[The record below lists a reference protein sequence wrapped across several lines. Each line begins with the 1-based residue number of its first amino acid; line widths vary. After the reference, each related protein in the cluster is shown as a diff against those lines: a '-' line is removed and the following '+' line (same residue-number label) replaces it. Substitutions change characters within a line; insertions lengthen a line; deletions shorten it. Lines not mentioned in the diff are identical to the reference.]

1 MTLKLDTRSVESAS
15 AAEIYISAV
24 PAESASAQSQAEEI
38 FSGISD
44 ILRSPSPSEG
54 RGSKK
59 AYILQERVFATQN
72 AMEILS
78 RARSRAY
85 GDLDDGV
92 APSFLLAKEGLLGPV
107 AGVQVH
113 AISTNIQPEVVNL
126 NQIPCGRILRTSDRD
141 PALRESC
148 TYLTLSNISADTLRS
163 SSLRSTSHQSPQAT
177 EQAQLMMEKAES
189 ALKQFGADFLS
200 VPRTWMWLKD
210 ILSWYDDFNYVRT
223 KFFTERRLIG
233 EGTRQSMPASTGI
246 GLGPA
251 DGSHCAMDLTAVLEP
266 QNSIHFLQAVGKQQ
280 CALEY
285 GSAFSRA
292 SRANTPAGQ
301 TVFVSGT
308 ASIDAD
314 GATTH
319 IGDASGQI
327 ATTIENV
334 RAVLADMNCRDEDVV
349 QMVAYCKTTE
359 VEKIFNASKGTLNW
373 PWLTAICDI
382 CRDDLLFE
390 IEATAMPKQGT

>member
-1 MTLKLDTRSVESAS
+1 MTVRLDTRSVESAL
-15 AAEIYISAV
+15 ATEIYISAV
-24 PAESASAQSQAEEI
+24 PAESASAQNQAQEI

-44 ILRSPSPSEG
+44 ILRS
-54 RGSKK
+54 KK
-59 AYILQERVFATQN
+59 AYILAERVFATQS

-78 RARSRAY
+78 RARSQAY
-85 GDLDDGV
+85 ADLDDGV
-92 APSFLLAKEGLLGPV
+92 APSLLVAKEGLFGPV

-113 AISTNIQPEVVNL
+113 AISSDSRLEVISL
-126 NQIPCGRILRTSDRD
+126 DQTACGRILHVSGRD
-141 PALRESC
+141 PALRESRA
-148 TYLTLSNISADTLRS
+148 YLTLSNISADTLRS
-163 SSLRSTSHQSPQAT
+163 SSLHSTSPQSPQAT

-210 ILSWYDDFNYVRT
+210 ILSWYEDFNYVRT

-266 QNSIHFLQAVGKQQ
+266 QNSTQFLQAVGKQQ
-280 CALEY
+280 CALDY

-292 SRANTPAGQ
+292 SRATTPAGE

-334 RAVLADMNCRDEDVV
+334 RAVLADMKCKDEDVV

-359 VEKIFNASKGTLNW
+359 VEKIFNTSRGALNW
-373 PWLTAICDI
+373 PWVTAICDI
-382 CRDDLLFE
+382 CRPDLLFE
-390 IEATAMPKQGT
+390 IEATAMPKQRA

>member
-1 MTLKLDTRSVESAS
+1 
-15 AAEIYISAV
+15 
-24 PAESASAQSQAEEI
+24 
-38 FSGISD
+38 
-44 ILRSPSPSEG
+44 
-54 RGSKK
+54 
-59 AYILQERVFATQN
+59 
-72 AMEILS
+72 
-78 RARSRAY
+78 
-85 GDLDDGV
+85 
-92 APSFLLAKEGLLGPV
+92 
-107 AGVQVH
+107 
-113 AISTNIQPEVVNL
+113 
-126 NQIPCGRILRTSDRD
+126 
-141 PALRESC
+141 
-148 TYLTLSNISADTLRS
+148 
-163 SSLRSTSHQSPQAT
+163 
-177 EQAQLMMEKAES
+177 MMEKAES
-189 ALKQFGADFLS
+189 ILKQFGVDFLS

-210 ILSWYDDFNYVRT
+210 ILSWYDEFNHVRT

-251 DGSHCAMDLTAVLEP
+251 DGGHCAMDLTAVLEP
-266 QNSIHFLQAVGKQQ
+266 QNSIQFLQAVGKQQ
-280 CALEY
+280 CALDY

-292 SRANTPAGQ
+292 SRAVTPAGQ

-327 ATTIENV
+327 STTIGNV

-359 VEKIFNASKGTLNW
+359 VEKTFNAFKGALNW

-382 CRDDLLFE
+382 CRPDLLFE
-390 IEATAMPKQGT
+390 IEATAMPKQSP

>member
-1 MTLKLDTRSVESAS
+1 MTVKLDTRSVEAS
-15 AAEIYISAV
+15 TATEIYISAV
-24 PAESASAQSQAEEI
+24 PAESTSAQNQAEEI
-38 FSGISD
+38 FSAISD
-44 ILRSPSPSEG
+44 ILRS
-54 RGSKK
+54 KK
-59 AYILQERVFATQN
+59 AYIFQERIFAAQS

-85 GDLDDGV
+85 TDLDDGV
-92 APSFLLAKEGLLGPV
+92 APSFLVAKEGLLGTI

-113 AISTNIQPEVVNL
+113 AISTNTQPEVVKL
-126 NQIPCGRILRTSDRD
+126 DSIPCGRILRVPDH
-141 PALRESC
+141 A
-148 TYLTLSNISADTLRS
+148 YLTLSCIFDQQ
-163 SSLRSTSHQSPQAT
+163 HKQAT
-177 EQAQLMMEKAES
+177 AQAQAMMEKADA

-210 ILSWYDDFNYVRT
+210 ILSWYDDFNQVRT

-233 EGTRQSMPASTGI
+233 ERTRQSMPASTGI

-266 QNSIHFLQAVGKQQ
+266 QNSIQFLQAVGKQQ

-292 SRANTPAGQ
+292 SRAITPAGQ

-327 ATTIENV
+327 ATTIGNV
-334 RAVLADMNCRDEDVV
+334 RAVLNDMNCKDEDVV
-349 QMVAYCKTTE
+349 QVVAYCKTTE
-359 VEKIFNASKGTLNW
+359 VEKIFNASKGALPW
-373 PWLTAICDI
+373 PWVTAICDI
-382 CRDDLLFE
+382 CRSDLLFE
-390 IEATAMPKQGT
+390 IEATAMPKHYC

>member
-1 MTLKLDTRSVESAS
+1 MTVKLDTRSVESAS
-15 AAEIYISAV
+15 ATEIYISAV
-24 PAESASAQSQAEEI
+24 PAEIASAQSQAEEI

-44 ILRSPSPSEG
+44 ILRSPSPSER

-59 AYILQERVFATQN
+59 AHIFQERVFAAQS
-72 AMEILS
+72 AMETLS
-78 RARSRAY
+78 RARSQAY
-85 GDLDDGV
+85 SGLDDGV
-92 APSFLLAKEGLLGPV
+92 APSFLVAKEGLLGPV

-113 AISTNIQPEVVNL
+113 AISSNIQPEVVKL
-126 NQIPCGRILRTSDRD
+126 DGIPCGRILRTSDRD

-148 TYLTLSNISADTLRS
+148 TYLTLSNISAP
-163 SSLRSTSHQSPQAT
+163 QSPQAKFT
-177 EQAQLMMEKAES
+177 PAKAGEQAQAMMEKAES

-210 ILSWYDDFNYVRT
+210 ILSWYDEFNHVRT
-223 KFFTERRLIG
+223 EFFTEHRLIG

-251 DGSHCAMDLTAVLEP
+251 DGSYCAMDLTAVLEP
-266 QNSIHFLQAVGKQQ
+266 HNSIQFLQAVGKQQ
-280 CALEY
+280 CALDY

-292 SRANTPAGQ
+292 SRAVTPAGQ

-334 RAVLADMNCRDEDVV
+334 RAVLADMNCKDEDVV

-359 VEKIFNASKGTLNW
+359 VEKIFNASKGPLNW
-373 PWLTAICDI
+373 PWVTAICDI
-382 CRDDLLFE
+382 CRPDLLFE
-390 IEATAMPKQGT
+390 IEATAMPR